1 LFFAKNKKLGAAV
14 IAALLATSSVYLA
27 GCGSKQQAQQM
38 GQQVKVMQVIQQ
50 DTPIYTEYAGQ
61 IAGKD
66 EVKVQSKVSGNVVE
80 KYVEGGQYVEA
91 GQPLYRI
98 DSRQY
103 ESAVLAAQ
111 ATLAQSE
118 ATLGNAQTDL
128 YRDQQLL
135 ADNAIS
141 EQTVTTQQ
149 SNVNAYQ
156 AVADANAAQLRKAEQ
171 DLADTMI
178 YAPLSGQL
186 GVDDVAVGTF
196 AGAGSTS
203 LVTIG
208 SSDPVFAQFSLS
220 ETEYLKAMNLE
231 SMNMGMQPQVTITL
245 ADGTVYPYTGQI
257 VQADRAL
264 KSKTG
269 TLTVKA
275 LFPNPQ
281 NLLLPGMFARVRI
294 SGEVVPNALLV
305 PQRAVQQ
312 LLGKSFVMVVG
323 EDGKSAARTVE
334 LGDKVGSYYIIK
346 SGVEAGDNVIV
357 EGLTSLKE
365 GMDLII
371 TQVTPEDMGFTLMG
385 DDTQF
390 NDSEVS
396 PAEPSKQ

>member
-1 LFFAKNKKLGAAV
+1 MFFAKNKKLGAAV

>member
-1 LFFAKNKKLGAAV
+1 MFFAKNKKLGAVV
-14 IAALLATSSVYLA
+14 IAALLATSSVWLA
-27 GCGSKQQAQQM
+27 GCGNKQQAQKM
-38 GQQVKVMQVIQQ
+38 GTQVKVMQVIQQ
-50 DTPIYTEYAGQ
+50 DTPLYQEYAGQ

-80 KYVEGGQYVEA
+80 KFVEGGQFVEA

-111 ATLAQSE
+111 ATLAQTQ
-118 ATLGNAQTDL
+118 ATLNNAETDL
-128 YRDQQLL
+128 ARNQQLY
-135 ADNAIS
+135 ASNAIS
-141 EQTVTTQQ
+141 EQAVTTQQ
-149 SNVNAYQ
+149 STVQSYQ
-156 AVADANAAQLRKAEQ
+156 ALADANAAQLRKAQQ
-171 DLADTMI
+171 DLADTVI
-178 YAPLSGQL
+178 YAPMSGQL
-186 GVDDVAVGTF
+186 GVDDVAVGAFTA
-196 AGAGSTS
+196 AGNTT

-208 SSDPVFAQFSLS
+208 SSDPVYAQFSLS
-220 ETEYLKAMNLE
+220 ETEYLRM
-231 SMNMGMQPQVTITL
+231 MNMQNGSVGGPAHVTITL
-245 ADGTVYPYTGQI
+245 ADGSVYPAEGQI
-257 VQADRAL
+257 VAADRAL
-264 KSKTG
+264 KDKTG

-275 LFPNPQ
+275 LFPNPD
-281 NLLLPGMFARVRI
+281 NLLLPGMFARVRL
-294 SGEVVPNALLV
+294 SGEIVPDALLV

>member
-1 LFFAKNKKLGAAV
+1 MFFAKNKKLGAAV

-334 LGDKVGSYYIIK
+334 LGDKVGSYYIIE